1 MNLIELRLSKN
12 LTQTQLAN
20 ELGVKRTSIS
30 MWENKKAFPKYD
42 SLQKLADLFEC
53 SIDAIIKAIKKEM
66 PLLPPRIPRHLNQT
80 RLHR

>member
-1 MNLIELRLSKN
+1 MNLIELRVSKK

-53 SIDAIIKAIKKEM
+53 SIDEIIKAIKKETS
-66 PLLPPRIPRHLNQT
+66 PTTAKKSDSSQSTKLT
-80 RLHR
+80 